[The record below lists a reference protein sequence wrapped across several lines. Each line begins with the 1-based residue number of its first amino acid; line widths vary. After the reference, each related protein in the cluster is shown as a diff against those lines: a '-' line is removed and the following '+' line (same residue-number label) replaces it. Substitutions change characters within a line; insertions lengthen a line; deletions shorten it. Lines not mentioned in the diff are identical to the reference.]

1 MGESGGG
8 QDPRLRLEGAWRG
21 IRALGKARI
30 RGKAAEDLS
39 ALGG

>member
-8 QDPRLRLEGAWRG
+8 QDPRLRLEGARRG

-30 RGKAAEDLS
+30 RGKIVVQLTCN
-39 ALGG
+39 